1 MANGEKSGNDT
12 NVKIVDNA
20 DNDDDDDD
28 DDGGGIDQNNIELQ
42 FKGSYTRPQ
51 TFPKA

>member
-20 DNDDDDDD
+20 DNDDD
-28 DDGGGIDQNNIELQ
+28 GGIDQNNIELQ